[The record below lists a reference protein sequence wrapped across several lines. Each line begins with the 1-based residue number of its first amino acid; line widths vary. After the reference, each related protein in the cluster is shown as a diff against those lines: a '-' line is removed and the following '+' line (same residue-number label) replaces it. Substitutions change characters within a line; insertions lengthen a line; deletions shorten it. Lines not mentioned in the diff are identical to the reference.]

1 MHRRTI
7 ITIIAVFA
15 AVTAVATKSEDNCSV
30 DTATVKL
37 YRNGAV
43 TTQLT
48 IDSITVEETL
58 GPVIPGRNV
67 AMIMLVYD
75 SLISKSRQ
83 ILVINGKETPLPMP
97 DNEEDYT
104 PTFIGYSNDNLYV
117 VGQRQT
123 DKGKLASWTW
133 NYEYAVWKNFE
144 YQYTISDN
152 RFVCPFG
159 IDICLDGEDLYL
171 FGSTSTSLSEADS
184 GKDYVFFF
192 KNNEKAKILT
202 AYGQS
207 NVIDVFDVEKGKVYV
222 AYMSRLSSSYHS
234 TSSAWS
240 QGQITELWCDGESYY
255 LQRVDRSKLIY
266 NNGMKVHNGV
276 AHIVGYTDLLGGYFN
291 GKTERLISAY
301 YYDGN
306 STHEDPYYNK
316 NYCINI
322 DEYGNVYIVSHRK
335 ELDDQEDAFVVLK
348 NGSELYELPDGE
360 PNWLESF
367 SSGAKKP
374 RIFFDGSDVYVLAR
388 GFHKGEDEEY
398 HYNDMIWKNNQ
409 LFWKSGDRYPQIYK
423 IVIY

>member
-7 ITIIAVFA
+7 ITIIAAFA
-15 AVTAVATKSEDNCSV
+15 AIITFATNVENNCGT

-37 YRNGAV
+37 YRNGVA
-43 TTQLT
+43 TTQLN

-58 GPVIPGRNV
+58 GPVIAGRNV

-117 VGQRQT
+117 VGQRET
-123 DKGKLASWTW
+123 DKGKLASWTY
-133 NYEYAVWKNFE
+133 NYEYAVWKNLE
-144 YQYTISDN
+144 YQYTISDS

-159 IDICLDGEDLYL
+159 IDICLDGEDIYL

-184 GKDYVFFF
+184 GKDHVFFF
-192 KNNEKAKILT
+192 KNDEKAKILT

-207 NVIDVFDVEKGKVYV
+207 NVFDVEKGKVYV
-222 AYMSRLSSSYHS
+222 AYMPRLSGSYHS

-240 QGQITELWCDGESYY
+240 WGQITELWCDGESYY

-266 NNGMKVHNGV
+266 NTGMKVHNGI
-276 AHIVGYTDLLGGYFN
+276 AHIVGYTDLLDGDFN
-291 GKTERLISAY
+291 GTKERLFSAY

-306 STHEDPYYNK
+306 DTHEDPYYNK

-322 DEYGNVYIVSHRK
+322 DNDNIYIVSRRK
-335 ELDDQEDAFVVLK
+335 AIEDREGAFVLLK

-374 RIFFDGSDVYVLAR
+374 HIFFDGSDVYVLAR
-388 GFHKGEDEEY
+388 GFHEGEDNEY
-398 HYNDMIWKNNQ
+398 HYYDMIWKNSQ
-409 LFWKSGDRYPQIYK
+409 LFWKSGERYPQIYK